1 MFVSIKRNLNDG
13 NSLLLCSNVQP
24 LIGGPNMQ
32 VLCISKRRKTETW
45 GQVIDLVTKVRKYL
59 SLLVYLNGNNAA
71 EWENNI
77 KYASSYP
84 MNWTV
89 KNWFVQDFKGH
100 GHDTDEWR
108 D

>member
-1 MFVSIKRNLNDG
+1 
-13 NSLLLCSNVQP
+13 
-24 LIGGPNMQ
+24 MQ
-32 VLCISKRRKTETW
+32 VFCISKHRETETW

-59 SLLVYLNGNNAA
+59 SLLVYLHGNNVA

-84 MNWTV
+84 MNWAV

-100 GHDTDEWR
+100 GHDTDEWC